1 MGMKMYEQSL
11 KTPLAACSFFRLLK
25 VTKDK
30 ASTVI
35 LLTDEAHRWYVLLL
49 QSFHIS
55 LGYLP
60 KPKRPVARKKDP
72 IHWSNEEIF

>member
-1 MGMKMYEQSL
+1 MKMYEQFL

-30 ASTVI
+30 ARAVI
-35 LLTDEAHRWYVLLL
+35 LLTDEAHRRYVLLL

-60 KPKRPVARKKDP
+60 KPKRPVAR
-72 IHWSNEEIF
+72 EIFEERSSTLV

>member
-11 KTPLAACSFFRLLK
+11 KTPLTACSFFRLLK

-30 ASTVI
+30 TRAVI
-35 LLTDEAHRWYVLLL
+35 LFTDKAHRWYVVLL

-60 KPKRPVARKKDP
+60 KPKRPVAR
-72 IHWSNEEIF
+72 EIFEERSSTLV

>member
-1 MGMKMYEQSL
+1 MKGDKQSL
-11 KTPLAACSFFRLLK
+11 TTPLAGCSFFRLLK

-30 ASTVI
+30 ARAVI
-35 LLTDEAHRWYVLLL
+35 LLTDEAHRWCVLLL

-60 KPKRPVARKKDP
+60 KPKRPVAR
-72 IHWSNEEIF
+72 EIFEERSSTLV